1 MIFHGKWFE
10 ELNLGPT
17 FGSSLTITEAHLV
30 LGAGLF
36 GDFNPLHVN
45 EAYAKKTRFG
55 SRILHGPFT
64 GALMSAS
71 IGMFFS
77 GTAIAYLQHDC
88 KFLSPIRA
96 GDTVTTKWTIT
107 ELISKSQKNA
117 GIVTMYGECTQDNGD
132 VAAQANGKI
141 LISCKPA

>member
-1 MIFHGKWFE
+1 MVFHGKWFE
-10 ELNLGPT
+10 ELNLGQT

-45 EAYAKKTRFG
+45 EAYARKTRFG
-55 SRILHGPFT
+55 SRILHGPLT
-64 GALMSAS
+64 GALMSAP

-88 KFLSPIRA
+88 KFLSPIRV

-117 GIVTMYGECTQDNGD
+117 GIVTMDGECTQDNGE

-141 LISCKPA
+141 LISFKPV